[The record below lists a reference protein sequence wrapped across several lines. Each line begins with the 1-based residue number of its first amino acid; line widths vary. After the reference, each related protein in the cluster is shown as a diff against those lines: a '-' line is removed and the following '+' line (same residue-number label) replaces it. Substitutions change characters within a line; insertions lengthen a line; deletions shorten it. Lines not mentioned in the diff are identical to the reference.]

1 MTEKTL
7 ATFRLDA
14 DLWQAFQDKAKSND
28 SNASRVLADFV
39 KHYVNGESEPQ
50 NLDANLD
57 EKISKRLDIL
67 LDKKLAK
74 HLDKHLDKME
84 MIAAKADE
92 ANAKAE
98 EAIALAK

>member
-28 SNASRVLADFV
+28 SNASRVLAEFV
-39 KHYVNGESEPQ
+39 KRYVNGESEPK
-50 NLDANLD
+50 NIDANLD
-57 EKISKRLDIL
+57 EKISKRLDVL
-67 LDKKLAK
+67 LDKKLA
-74 HLDKHLDKME
+74 KHLDKME

-98 EAIALAK
+98 EAIALAR